1 MTISLQVCH
10 LATCQINFQLE
21 LLSMIDKQD
30 IPSCKINAAQRAF
43 YYRGVKIW
51 NNLSKDLRV
60 IINAKVFKRRLI
72 NELICNMN

>member
-1 MTISLQVCH
+1 MMHKCLKVFH

-21 LLSMIDKQD
+21 LLSMIDIQD
-30 IPSCKINAAQRAF
+30 IERRINAGQRAF

-51 NNLSKDLRV
+51 NNLSKDLRD
-60 IINAKVFKRRLI
+60 IIDTNAFKRRLI